1 MKKIDDIKHYI
12 SVKGSF
18 TKFAG
23 PNCSAFPEL
32 SDLFLFQPS
41 NNKSRPNRAIWVD
54 GGGNYDCGRRVRVWE
69 IPLPRPVTILP
80 PAQEIAGAGFKERD
94 L

>member
-32 SDLFLFQPS
+32 SDLFYFQIIPADRS
-41 NNKSRPNRAIWVD
+41 K
-54 GGGNYDCGRRVRVWE
+54 
-69 IPLPRPVTILP
+69 IPLQDVNKRKIHPFDSAPCI
-80 PAQEIAGAGFKERD
+80 KN
-94 L
+94 